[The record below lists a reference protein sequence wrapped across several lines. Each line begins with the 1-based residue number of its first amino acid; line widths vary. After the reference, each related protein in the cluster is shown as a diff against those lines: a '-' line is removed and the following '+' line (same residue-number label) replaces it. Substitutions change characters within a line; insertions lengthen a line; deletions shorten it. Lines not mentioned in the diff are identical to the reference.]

1 MSGYRDRSGYDPYAY
16 ERPGRPL
23 RPYNWVQWIGVALIV
38 AGIVALLAYFA
49 GEAGWIPPLVKQVQL
64 STALAIVGS
73 LLVNSRREPGT
84 PVDEEQRRRNRKVLL
99 ITILGC
105 AVIFGAALIIDFQGA
120 K

>member
-99 ITILGC
+99 ITILVC
-105 AVIFGAALIIDFQGA
+105 AVIFGAALVIDFQGA